1 MPLAVA
7 GRLQGALRGTC
18 TAGWRGK
25 LGPFS
30 RCCLHGPVACTAH
43 SKPLADMCVA
53 LTTLVAGLLGHSGS
67 DTQPAKED
75 REGGGG
81 GREVEW
87 ARCYGARTFDTPW
100 AVHPSFCQPGCLAV
114 QPCRGCSRSC
124 SPRMV
129 EQQDN
134 IAWQSQ
140 GALAHKHSKYRHYLA
155 LHQPPLLL
163 IMRLFVL
170 VS

>member
-1 MPLAVA
+1 MTPSRCHWPSPADCREHYG
-7 GRLQGALRGTC
+7 GRAQP
-18 TAGWRGK
+18 GWRGK

-30 RCCLHGPVACTAH
+30 RCCLHGPVACKAN

-81 GREVEW
+81 SREVEW
-87 ARCYGARTFDTPW
+87 ARCSGARTFDTQW

-114 QPCRGCSRSC
+114 QPCRECSRSC
-124 SPRMV
+124 SPRLV

-134 IAWQSQ
+134 MAWQSQ
-140 GALAHKHSKYRHYLA
+140 GALPTS
-155 LHQPPLLL
+155 
-163 IMRLFVL
+163 VL
-170 VS
+170 NTGIILRCTNPHCF